1 MKIYEVQNLL
11 DAQIWVGEE
20 KKDIEVY
27 MACGCDLM
35 SDVLAFV
42 KDRVL
47 LLTGL
52 VNPQVIRTAEMM
64 DIKVIVFVRGK
75 KPTAEILELAKNKK
89 MIILSTDYPMYA
101 SCGILYSNGLQGRDM
116 ENETSF

>member
-1 MKIYEVQNLL
+1 MKIREVQELL
-11 DAQIWVGEE
+11 DAKIWVGEE

-27 MACGCDLM
+27 TACGSDLM

-64 DIKVIVFVRGK
+64 DIKAIMFVRGK
-75 KPTAEILELAKNKK
+75 EPTEDVLELAKSKK
-89 MIILSTDYPMYA
+89 MIILSTEQPMYIA
-101 SCGILYSNGLQGRDM
+101 CGLLYLNGLRYEGKAH
-116 ENETSF
+116 EA

>member
-1 MKIYEVQNLL
+1 MKLKEVQQIL
-11 DAQIWVGEE
+11 DGKIITAPSGWEE
-20 KKDIEVY
+20 TEVKS
-27 MACGCDLM
+27 ACGCDLM

-42 KDRVL
+42 KNQAL

-75 KPTAEILELAKNKK
+75 LPGEDVVSLAENMDMVIITTDKPLYVACGKL
-89 MIILSTDYPMYA
+89 YA
-101 SCGILYSNGLQGRDM
+101 NGLSGRG
-116 ENETSF
+116 E